1 MKHVK
6 RLLSFCLFILCG
18 MPLWSQQLMITKEFE
33 EVQFSNV
40 LALYKNEFGKHEK
53 PALDDTFP
61 YALFQVQLEGNASE
75 VKKAKELL
83 RFYLGRM
90 TAVQDVYLDN
100 PNEMLFLIP
109 SRARYIYMTCGDG
122 CEQQTVMENA
132 RLKSNKIYR
141 GVYTIYQ
148 RRICNRWRIRS
159 SANKSSPLRCI
170 LLMRKW
176 KSCAMVRK
184 PPLH

>member
-6 RLLSFCLFILCG
+6 QLLSFCLLILCG

-83 RFYLGRM
+83 RFYVTDDTRHIPVRIDFYLRFGTAKAFYILSRTVKVMYRIGASMQLRRLG
-90 TAVQDVYLDN
+90 YK
-100 PNEMLFLIP
+100 
-109 SRARYIYMTCGDG
+109 
-122 CEQQTVMENA
+122 MEKMN
-132 RLKSNKIYR
+132 LN
-141 GVYTIYQ
+141 
-148 RRICNRWRIRS
+148 
-159 SANKSSPLRCI
+159 
-170 LLMRKW
+170 
-176 KSCAMVRK
+176 
-184 PPLH
+184 